1 MATTFSIGVLVSGA
15 VTSSFLSTMS
25 GTQRTLNKLTLVTDR
40 LQKQQDTLTRRQE
53 LATRAMERYGDIG
66 GRSVRKI
73 GTELEGVTRQFTRM
87 QKQQAQMTKAAAL
100 SQSMKN
106 NRMSLYGQGLE
117 TWALAKTLMKP
128 FTVGVADYA
137 NFEAQLRDIG
147 ITGDLDKKQEKQIGD
162 VIRRQAKETNQTTD
176 TLLEG
181 VGTLVAA
188 GKAPMEAVKWS
199 RLLGR
204 TATASGADINDLAK
218 MGLAFESLKIDG
230 QEALQAAFSKAVYGG
245 KSGRFEL
252 KDMAQYLPELA
263 QGFAAKG
270 IYGQE
275 AVAQIVASLE
285 VGREGAGTEG
295 EAATNM
301 RNWLSSMNRSD
312 IAQRYQMQGVD
323 YMGSMSDYVAS
334 GYSQYEASILIADR
348 FIKSKGA
355 DFMKRWQAAGAKGD
369 KDAQQRLMES
379 FGLSS
384 IFTDVQTVNH
394 LLAMRQRWDDY
405 QSKKRGMNSPEAQ
418 GAGDR
423 DFARRND
430 TLEAKGK
437 RILISLKDIS
447 LSIGESL
454 VPSLSGLAD
463 SVIPLLDRT
472 ALWVK
477 QNQKLITV
485 IAGVMAGALGFRMAL
500 VGVKLGLNILFSP
513 LVSMYT
519 GFVRLRSGWALFRTA
534 LGSGGMLR
542 RIASGA
548 WTLTRVLSTGLVKG
562 IMIVVRAIIFMGR
575 ALLMNPI
582 GLIITG
588 IAIGAY
594 LIYRYWGPISAWFQ
608 ARWND
613 IKTAFSG
620 GIGGISALI
629 LNWSPLGLFYKV
641 FAGVM
646 KWFGVDLPANFT
658 DFGKN
663 IINGLVSGIKN
674 TWEATKKTV
683 SDLGD
688 GIKNWFKDKLDIH
701 SPSRVFMGYGD
712 NIVQGLTIGINR
724 SASGAGKAMNGLG
737 DSLRPRLPSLP
748 AVPDLPQGFG
758 NRTGGGIHITYTPK
772 IYIDGQSQQPAGAIQ
787 EALTLSRQELERM
800 LRDILW
806 QEQRRAY

>member
-25 GTQRTLNKLTLVTDR
+25 GTQRTLNKLALATEK

-53 LATRAMERYGDIG
+53 MATRAMERYGDIG
-66 GRSVRKI
+66 GRAVRKI
-73 GTELEGVTRQFTRM
+73 GTELDVVGRQFERM
-87 QKQQAQMTKAAAL
+87 QKQQTRMTKAAAL

-117 TWALAKTLMKP
+117 TWGLAKTLMAP
-128 FTVGVADYA
+128 FKTGVIDYA

-147 ITGDLDKKQEKQIGD
+147 ITGDLDKRQEKQIGE

-188 GKAPMEAVKWS
+188 GKAPMEAVKWTQ
-199 RLLGR
+199 LLGR
-204 TATASGADINDLAK
+204 TATASGANIDDLAR

-230 QEALQAAFSKAVYGG
+230 QDALKAAFSKAVYGG

-252 KDMAQYLPELA
+252 KDMAQYLPEMA

-275 AVAQIVASLE
+275 AIAQIVASLE

-301 RNWLSSMNRSD
+301 RNWLASMNRGD
-312 IAQRYQMQGVD
+312 IARRYMMQGVD
-323 YMGSMSDYVAS
+323 YKGSMSDYVSA
-334 GYSQYEASILIADR
+334 GYSQYEASIMIADR

-355 DFMKRWQAAGAKGD
+355 DFMKQWQSAGAKGD
-369 KDAQQRLMES
+369 KEAQQRLMES

-394 LLAMRQRWDDY
+394 LLAMRQRWGDY
-405 QSKKRGMNSPEAQ
+405 QNIKKGMNGPAAQ
-418 GAGDR
+418 GSIDR
-423 DFARRND
+423 DFDKRNAS
-430 TLEAKGK
+430 LESKGQ
-437 RILISLKDIS
+437 RILVSLKDMS
-447 LSIGESL
+447 LTIGESL
-454 VPSLSGLAD
+454 TPSLSGLAD
-463 SVIPLLDRT
+463 HVIPVLDKT
-472 ALWVK
+472 GLWIA
-477 QNQKLITV
+477 QNQKLIV
-485 IAGVMAGALGFRMAL
+485 GIAGVMAGVLGFRIAL
-500 VGVKLGLNILFSP
+500 IGVKLFLNLLFSP
-513 LVSMYT
+513 FVSFYT
-519 GFVRLRSGWALFRTA
+519 AFIRLRSGWVLLRNAM
-534 LGSGGMLR
+534 GSGGILR
-542 RIASGA
+542 RTASVAGR
-548 WTLTRVLSTGLVKG
+548 LGRVLGGGLLKG
-562 IMIVVRAIIFMGR
+562 IMLAGRAILWMGR
-575 ALLMNPI
+575 AMLMNPI

-588 IAIGAY
+588 ITIGAY
-594 LIYRYWGPISAWFQ
+594 LIYRYWGPISAWFK

-629 LNWSPLGLFYKV
+629 INWSPLGLFYKV

-663 IINGLVSGIKN
+663 IINGLVNGIKN

-688 GIKNWFKDKLDIH
+688 NVKDWFKEKLSIH
-701 SPSRVFMGYGD
+701 SPSRVFMDYGD
-712 NIVQGLTIGINR
+712 NIVRGLTLGIHR
-724 SASGAGKAMNGLG
+724 SSPEAGKAITGLG
-737 DSLRPRLPSLP
+737 GSLRPRLPSLP
-748 AVPDLPQGFG
+748 AVPELPPGY
-758 NRTGGGIHITYTPK
+758 GGGSGIHISYAPK
-772 IYIDGQSQQPAGAIQ
+772 IYIDGQAREPDGAIK
-787 EALTLSRQELERM
+787 ESLTLSRQELERM

>member
-25 GTQRTLNKLTLVTDR
+25 GTQRTLNRLSLATEK
-40 LQKQQDTLTRRQE
+40 LQKQQDSLTRRQE
-53 LATRAMERYGDIG
+53 MAARAMVRYGDIG
-66 GRSVRKI
+66 GRAVRKI
-73 GTELEGVTRQFTRM
+73 GAELDVVSRQFERT
-87 QKQQAQMTKAAAL
+87 QKQQTHLTRVAAYGQAL
-100 SQSMKN
+100 KN

-117 TWALAKTLMKP
+117 TWGLTKALMKP
-128 FTVGVADYA
+128 FSVGVMDYA
-137 NFEAQLRDIG
+137 HFEAQLRDIG
-147 ITGDLDKKQEKQIGD
+147 ITGDLDKTQERQIGE
-162 VIRRQAKETNQTTD
+162 VIRLQAKETNQTTD

-188 GKAPMEAVKWS
+188 GKAPMEAIKWTQ
-199 RLLGR
+199 LLGR
-204 TATASGADINDLAK
+204 TATASGANIDDLAK

-230 QEALQAAFSKAVYGG
+230 QDALKAAFSKAVYGG

-252 KDMAQYLPELA
+252 KDMAQYLPEMA

-275 AVAQIVASLE
+275 AIAQIVASLE

-301 RNWLSSMNRSD
+301 RNWLASMNRGD
-312 IAQRYQMQGVD
+312 IARRYMMQGVD
-323 YMGSMSDYVAS
+323 YKGSMSDYVSA
-334 GYSQYEASILIADR
+334 GYSQYEASIMIADR

-355 DFMKRWQAAGAKGD
+355 DFMKQWQAAGAKGD

-394 LLAMRQRWDDY
+394 LLAMRQRWGDY
-405 QSKKRGMNSPEAQ
+405 QDIKKGMNSAAAQ
-418 GAGDR
+418 GSIDR
-423 DFARRND
+423 DFDKRSAS
-430 TLEAKGK
+430 LESKGQ
-437 RILISLKDIS
+437 RILVSIKDMSLT
-447 LSIGESL
+447 IGESL
-454 VPSLSGLAD
+454 APVLSGYATEL
-463 SVIPLLDRT
+463 IPILDKT
-472 ALWVK
+472 GIWLK
-477 QNQKLITV
+477 QNQHLVTSLAGV
-485 IAGVMAGALGFRMAL
+485 IAGF
-500 VGVKLGLNILFSP
+500 VGVRFGLVTLRLFFNLLASP
-513 LVSMYT
+513 VISLIT
-519 GFVRLRSGWALFRTA
+519 GFVRLRSGWVLLKNAM
-534 LGSGGMLR
+534 GSGGTLR
-542 RIASGA
+542 RIAAAAGR
-548 WTLTRVLSTGLVKG
+548 LGKVLGGGLLRG
-562 IMIVVRAIIFMGR
+562 IMVVVRAIIWMGR
-575 ALLMNPI
+575 AMMMNPI

-594 LIYRYWGPISAWFQ
+594 LIYRYWGPISAWFK

-629 LNWSPLGLFYKV
+629 INWSPLGLFYKV

-658 DFGKN
+658 DFGRN
-663 IINGLVSGIKN
+663 IINGLVSGIQN
-674 TWEATKKTV
+674 TWETTKQTI

-688 GIKNWFKDKLDIH
+688 NIKDWFKDKLGIH
-701 SPSRVFMGYGD
+701 SPSRVFMDYGD

-724 SASGAGKAMNGLG
+724 SAPGAGKAVDGLG
-737 DSLRPRLPSLP
+737 SSLRPHLPSLP

-758 NRTGGGIHITYTPK
+758 GRTGGGIHIAYTPK
-772 IYIDGQSQQPAGAIQ
+772 IYIDGQVQQPAGAIQ

-800 LRDILW
+800 LRDLLW

>member
-25 GTQRTLNKLTLVTDR
+25 GTQRTLNKLAMATDG
-40 LQKQQDTLTRRQE
+40 LKKKQDDLTRRQE
-53 LATRAMERYGDIG
+53 MATRAMARYGDIG
-66 GRSVRKI
+66 GRAVRKI
-73 GTELEGVTRQFTRM
+73 GTELDAVSRQFTRM

-117 TWALAKTLMKP
+117 TWAMAKTLMKP
-128 FTVGVADYA
+128 FTVGVADYTD
-137 NFEAQLRDIG
+137 FEAQLRDIG
-147 ITGDLDKKQEKQIGD
+147 ITGDLNKKQEKQIGD
-162 VIRRQAKETNQTTD
+162 VIRQQARATNQTTD

-188 GKAPMEAVKWS
+188 GKAPMEAMKWTQ
-199 RLLGR
+199 LLGR

-230 QEALQAAFSKAVYGG
+230 QEALKSAFSKAIYGG

-252 KDMAQYLPELA
+252 KDMAQYLPEMA

-275 AVAQIVASLE
+275 AIAQIVASLE

-301 RNWLSSMNRSD
+301 RNWLSSMNRGD
-312 IAQRYQMQGVD
+312 IARRYQMQGVD
-323 YMGSMSDYVAS
+323 YRGSMSDYVAS

-355 DFMKRWQAAGAKGD
+355 DFMKQWQSAGAKGD
-369 KDAQQRLMES
+369 KEAQQRLMES

-394 LLAMRQRWDDY
+394 LLAMRQRWNDY
-405 QSKKRGMNSPEAQ
+405 LSKKRGMNSPEAQ

-423 DFARRND
+423 DFAKRNEQ
-430 TLEAKGK
+430 LASQGK

-454 VPSLSGLAD
+454 APSLSGLAARI
-463 SVIPLLDRT
+463 IPVLDKT
-472 ALWVK
+472 GLWVK
-477 QNQKLITV
+477 QNQKLIII
-485 IAGVMAGALGFRMAL
+485 IAEVMAGALGFRMAL

-513 LVSMYT
+513 LVSLYT
-519 GFVRLRSGWALFRTA
+519 GFVRLRSGWRLFRTA
-534 LGSGGMLR
+534 IGSGGMFR

-548 WTLTRVLSTGLVKG
+548 WTLTRVLSTGLYKG
-562 IMIVVRAIIFMGR
+562 IMIAARAIIFMGR
-575 ALLMNPI
+575 AMLMNPV

-594 LIYRYWGPISAWFQ
+594 LIYRYWGPISAWFK

-620 GIGGISALI
+620 GISGISALI

-646 KWFGVDLPANFT
+646 KWFGVDLPAKFT

-674 TWEATKKTV
+674 TWEETKKTV
-683 SDLGD
+683 SDLGGGVKD
-688 GIKNWFKDKLDIH
+688 WFKDKLGIH

-724 SASGAGKAMNGLG
+724 SAPGAGKAMNGLG
-737 DSLRPRLPSLP
+737 NSLRPRLPSLP
-748 AVPDLPQGFG
+748 AVPDLPLGFG
-758 NRTGGGIHITYTPK
+758 GRTGGGIHITYTPK
-772 IYIDGQSQQPAGAIQ
+772 IYIDGQAQQPAGAIQ

-800 LRDILW
+800 LRDIIW

>member
-25 GTQRTLNKLTLVTDR
+25 GTQRTLNKLTLATEK

-53 LATRAMERYGDIG
+53 MATRAMERYGDIG
-66 GRSVRKI
+66 GRAVRKI
-73 GTELEGVTRQFTRM
+73 GAELDMVSRQFERM
-87 QKQQAQMTKAAAL
+87 QKQQARMTKAAAL

-117 TWALAKTLMKP
+117 TWGLAKTLMAP
-128 FTVGVADYA
+128 FKTGVIDYA
-137 NFEAQLRDIG
+137 HFEAQLRDIG
-147 ITGDLDKKQEKQIGD
+147 ITGDLDKGQEKQIGE
-162 VIRRQAKETNQTTD
+162 VIRRQAKETNQTTG

-188 GKAPMEAVKWS
+188 GKAPMEAVKWTQ
-199 RLLGR
+199 LLGR
-204 TATASGADINDLAK
+204 TATASGANIDDLAK

-230 QEALQAAFSKAVYGG
+230 QDELKAAFSKAVYGG

-252 KDMAQYLPELA
+252 KDMAQYLPEMA

-275 AVAQIVASLE
+275 AIAQIVASLE

-301 RNWLSSMNRSD
+301 RNWLASMNRGD
-312 IAQRYQMQGVD
+312 IARRYMMQGVD
-323 YMGSMSDYVAS
+323 YKGSMSDYVSA
-334 GYSQYEASILIADR
+334 GYSQYEASIMIADR

-355 DFMKRWQAAGAKGD
+355 DFMKQWQNAGAKGD
-369 KDAQQRLMES
+369 RDAQQRLMES

-405 QSKKRGMNSPEAQ
+405 QNIKKGMNGPAAQ
-418 GAGDR
+418 GSIDR
-423 DFARRND
+423 DFDKRNAS
-430 TLEAKGK
+430 LESKGR
-437 RILISLKDIS
+437 RILVSLKDMS
-447 LSIGESL
+447 LTIGESL
-454 VPSLSGLAD
+454 TPSLSGLAD
-463 SVIPLLDRT
+463 HIIPVLDKT
-472 ALWVK
+472 GLWIA
-477 QNQKLITV
+477 QNQKLITM
-485 IAGVMAGALGFRMAL
+485 IAGVMAGALGFRIAL
-500 VGVKLGLNILFSP
+500 VGVKLLLNLLFSP
-513 LVSMYT
+513 FVSLYTELVR
-519 GFVRLRSGWALFRTA
+519 VRSGWTLLRNA

-542 RIASGA
+542 RIASVAGR
-548 WTLTRVLSTGLVKG
+548 LGRVLGGGLLKG
-562 IMIVVRAIIFMGR
+562 IMLAGRAILWMGR
-575 ALLMNPI
+575 AMLMNPI

-594 LIYRYWGPISAWFQ
+594 LIYRYWGPISAWFK

-658 DFGKN
+658 GFGKN
-663 IINGLVSGIKN
+663 IINGLVNGIKN

-688 GIKNWFKDKLDIH
+688 NVKDWFKEKLSIH
-701 SPSRVFMGYGD
+701 SPSRVFMSYGD

-724 SASGAGKAMNGLG
+724 STPGAGKTMAGLG
-737 DSLRPRLPSLP
+737 SSLRPRLPSLP

-758 NRTGGGIHITYTPK
+758 SRTGGGIHIAYAPK
-772 IYIDGQSQQPAGAIQ
+772 IYIDGQAQQPAGAIQ

>member
-25 GTQRTLNKLTLVTDR
+25 GTQRTLNKLAMATDG
-40 LQKQQDTLTRRQE
+40 LKKKQDDLTRRQE

-73 GTELEGVTRQFTRM
+73 GAELEGVTRQFTRM

-230 QEALQAAFSKAVYGG
+230 QAAFSKAVYGG

-252 KDMAQYLPELA
+252 KDMAQYLPEMA

-275 AVAQIVASLE
+275 AIAQIVASLE

-312 IAQRYQMQGVD
+312 IARRYQMQGVD
-323 YMGSMSDYVAS
+323 YIGSMSDYVAS

-405 QSKKRGMNSPEAQ
+405 QNIKKGMNGPAAQ
-418 GAGDR
+418 GSIDR
-423 DFARRND
+423 DFGKRND
-430 TLEAKGK
+430 MLEAKGK

-463 SVIPLLDRT
+463 SVIPILDKT

-513 LVSMYT
+513 LVSIYT

-542 RIASGA
+542 RVVSGA
-548 WTLTRVLSTGLVKG
+548 RTLTRVLSTGLYKG
-562 IMIVVRAIIFMGR
+562 IMIAARAILFMGR
-575 ALLMNPI
+575 ALMMNPI

-663 IINGLVSGIKN
+663 IINGLVNGIKN
-674 TWEATKKTV
+674 TWEATKNTV
-683 SDLGD
+683 SDLAD
-688 GIKNWFKDKLDIH
+688 GVTNYFKEKLGIH

-748 AVPDLPQGFG
+748 AVPDLPPGGGAG
-758 NRTGGGIHITYTPK
+758 NRGGLHITYSPR
-772 IYIDGQSQQPAGAIQ
+772 IYIDGQAQQPAGAVQ

>member
-25 GTQRTLNKLTLVTDR
+25 GTQRTLNKLAMATDG
-40 LQKQQDTLTRRQE
+40 LKKKQDDLTRRQE
-53 LATRAMERYGDIG
+53 MATRAMARYGDIG
-66 GRSVRKI
+66 GRAVRKI
-73 GTELEGVTRQFTRM
+73 GTELDAVSRQFTRM

-106 NRMSLYGQGLE
+106 NRMNLYAQGLE
-117 TWALAKTLMKP
+117 TWGLTKALMKP
-128 FTVGVADYA
+128 FTVGVMDYS

-147 ITGDLDKKQEKQIGD
+147 ITGDLDRKQEKQIGD
-162 VIRRQAKETNQTTD
+162 AIRQQAKATHQTTD

-188 GKAPMEAVKWS
+188 GKAPMEAVKWAQ
-199 RLLGR
+199 LLGR

-218 MGLAFESLKIDG
+218 MGLAFESLKING
-230 QEALQAAFSKAVYGG
+230 QDALKSAFSKAVYGG

-252 KDMAQYLPELA
+252 KDMAQYLPEMA

-275 AVAQIVASLE
+275 AIAQIVASLE

-301 RNWLSSMNRSD
+301 RNWLSSMNRGD
-312 IAQRYQMQGVD
+312 IARRYQMQGVD
-323 YMGSMSDYVAS
+323 YRGSMSDYVAS

-355 DFMKRWQAAGAKGD
+355 DFMKQWQSAGAKGD
-369 KDAQQRLMES
+369 KEAQQRLMES

-394 LLAMRQRWDDY
+394 LLAMRQRWGDY
-405 QSKKRGMNSPEAQ
+405 QNIKKGMNSPEAQ
-418 GAGDR
+418 GTIDR
-423 DFARRND
+423 DFGKRNEQ
-430 TLEAKGK
+430 LASQGK

-454 VPSLSGLAD
+454 VPSLSGLAARI
-463 SVIPLLDRT
+463 IPVLDKT
-472 ALWVK
+472 GLWVK
-477 QNQKLITV
+477 QNQKLITI
-485 IAGVMAGALGFRMAL
+485 IAEVMAGALGFRMAL

-513 LVSMYT
+513 LVSIYT
-519 GFVRLRSGWALFRTA
+519 GFVRLRSGWRLFRTA
-534 LGSGGMLR
+534 LGSGGRLR
-542 RIASGA
+542 RIASTA
-548 WTLTRVLSTGLVKG
+548 WSLARVLSTGLYKG
-562 IMIVVRAIIFMGR
+562 IMIVARAILFMGR
-575 ALLMNPI
+575 AMLMNPI

-588 IAIGAY
+588 IAVGAY
-594 LIYRYWGPISAWFQ
+594 LIYRYWGPISTWFK

-620 GIGGISALI
+620 GIGRISALI

-674 TWEATKKTV
+674 TWEETKNTV
-683 SDLGD
+683 SDLAD
-688 GIKNWFKDKLDIH
+688 GVKNWFKDKLDIH

-724 SASGAGKAMNGLG
+724 SAPGAGKAVDGLG
-737 DSLRPRLPSLP
+737 NSLRPRLPSLP

-758 NRTGGGIHITYTPK
+758 SRTGGGIHITYTPK

-800 LRDILW
+800 LRDIIW

>member
-25 GTQRTLNKLTLVTDR
+25 GTQRTLNKLAMATDG
-40 LQKQQDTLTRRQE
+40 LKKKQDDLTRRQE
-53 LATRAMERYGDIG
+53 MATRAMERYGDIG
-66 GRSVRKI
+66 GRAVRKI
-73 GTELEGVTRQFTRM
+73 GTELDVVNRQFERT
-87 QKQQAQMTKAAAL
+87 QKQQIHLTKVAAYG
-100 SQSMKN
+100 QSLKN
-106 NRMSLYGQGLE
+106 NRMSLYAQGLE
-117 TWALAKTLMKP
+117 SWGLTKALMKP
-128 FTVGVADYA
+128 FTVGVMDYS

-147 ITGDLDKKQEKQIGD
+147 ITGDLDQKQEKQIGD
-162 VIRRQAKETNQTTD
+162 AIRQQAKATHQTTD

-188 GKAPMEAVKWS
+188 GKAPMEAVKWAQ
-199 RLLGR
+199 LLGR

-218 MGLAFESLKIDG
+218 MGLAFESLKING
-230 QEALQAAFSKAVYGG
+230 QDALKSAFSKAVYGG

-252 KDMAQYLPELA
+252 KDMAQYLPEMA

-275 AVAQIVASLE
+275 AIAQIVASLE

-301 RNWLSSMNRSD
+301 RNWLSSMNRGD
-312 IAQRYQMQGVD
+312 IARRYQMQGVD
-323 YMGSMSDYVAS
+323 YRGSMSDYVAS

-355 DFMKRWQAAGAKGD
+355 DFMKQWQSAGAKGD
-369 KDAQQRLMES
+369 KEAQQRLMES

-394 LLAMRQRWDDY
+394 LLAMRQRWGDY
-405 QSKKRGMNSPEAQ
+405 QNIKKGMYSPAAQ

-423 DFARRND
+423 DFDKRSEE
-430 TLEAKGK
+430 LVVKGK
-437 RILISLKDIS
+437 RILISLKDMS
-447 LSIGESL
+447 LTIGEAL
-454 VPSLSGLAD
+454 APSLAWAAD
-463 SVIPLLDRT
+463 KMIPLLNGFGT
-472 ALWVK
+472 WIA
-477 QNQKLITV
+477 QNPKLITTL
-485 IAGVMAGALGFRMAL
+485 AGVMAGGLGFRMTLVAL
-500 VGVKLGLNILFSP
+500 KIAANLTISP
-513 LVSMYT
+513 FVSLYT
-519 GFVRLRSGWALFRTA
+519 GIARLWSGWVLLRNAI
-534 LGSGGMLR
+534 GSGGMLR
-542 RIASGA
+542 RIVSTA
-548 WTLTRVLSTGLVKG
+548 WSLARVLSTGLYKG
-562 IMIVVRAIIFMGR
+562 IMIAARAILFMGR
-575 ALLMNPI
+575 AMLMNPI

-588 IAIGAY
+588 IAVGAY
-594 LIYRYWGPISAWFQ
+594 LIYRYWGPISAWFK

-620 GIGGISALI
+620 GIGRISALI

-674 TWEATKKTV
+674 TWEETKNTV
-683 SDLGD
+683 SDLAD
-688 GIKNWFKDKLDIH
+688 GVKNWFKDKLDIH

-724 SASGAGKAMNGLG
+724 SAPGAGKAVDGLG
-737 DSLRPRLPSLP
+737 NSLRPRLPSLP

-758 NRTGGGIHITYTPK
+758 SRTGGGIHITYTPK

-800 LRDILW
+800 LRDIIW

>member
-25 GTQRTLNKLTLVTDR
+25 GTQRTLNKLAMATDG
-40 LQKQQDTLTRRQE
+40 LKKKQDDLTRRQE
-53 LATRAMERYGDIG
+53 MATRAMARYGDIG
-66 GRSVRKI
+66 GRAVRKI
-73 GTELEGVTRQFTRM
+73 GTELDAVSRQFTRM
-87 QKQQAQMTKAAAL
+87 QKQQSQMTKAAAL

-106 NRMSLYGQGLE
+106 NRMSLYAQGLE
-117 TWALAKTLMKP
+117 TWGLTKALMKP
-128 FTVGVADYA
+128 FSVGVMDYS

-147 ITGDLDKKQEKQIGD
+147 ITGDLDKKQEQQIGNL
-162 VIRRQAKETNQTTD
+162 IRQQARATNQTTD

-188 GKAPMEAVKWS
+188 GKAPMEAVKWTQ
-199 RLLGR
+199 LLGR

-218 MGLAFESLKIDG
+218 MGLAFESLKING
-230 QEALQAAFSKAVYGG
+230 QDALKSAFSKAVYGG

-252 KDMAQYLPELA
+252 KDMAQYLPEMA

-275 AVAQIVASLE
+275 AIAQIVASLE

-301 RNWLSSMNRSD
+301 RNWLSSMNRAD
-312 IAQRYQMQGVD
+312 IARRYQMQGVD
-323 YMGSMSDYVAS
+323 YRGSMSDYVAS

-355 DFMKRWQAAGAKGD
+355 DFMKQWQSAGAKGD
-369 KDAQQRLMES
+369 KEAQQRLMES

-394 LLAMRQRWDDY
+394 LLAMRQRWGDY
-405 QSKKRGMNSPEAQ
+405 QNIKKGMNSPEAQ
-418 GAGDR
+418 GSVDR
-423 DFARRND
+423 DFGKRNEQ
-430 TLEAKGK
+430 LASQGK

-454 VPSLSGLAD
+454 VPSLSGLAARI
-463 SVIPLLDRT
+463 IPVLDKT
-472 ALWVK
+472 GLWVK
-477 QNQKLITV
+477 QNQKLITI
-485 IAGVMAGALGFRMAL
+485 IAEVMAGALGFRMAL

-519 GFVRLRSGWALFRTA
+519 GFVRLRSGWVLLRDAI
-534 LGSGGMLR
+534 GSGGMLR
-542 RIASGA
+542 RIASSA
-548 WTLTRVLSTGLVKG
+548 WSLARVLSTGLYKG
-562 IMIVVRAIIFMGR
+562 VMLAARAILFMGR
-575 ALLMNPI
+575 AMLMNPI

-588 IAIGAY
+588 IAVGAY
-594 LIYRYWGPISAWFQ
+594 LIYRYWGPVSTWFK

-620 GIGGISALI
+620 GIGGVSALI

-658 DFGKN
+658 DFGRN
-663 IINGLVSGIKN
+663 IINGLVSGIQN

-688 GIKNWFKDKLDIH
+688 SVKDWFKEKLGIH
-701 SPSRVFMGYGD
+701 SPSRVFMDYGD

-724 SASGAGKAMNGLG
+724 STPGVGKTVDGLG
-737 DSLRPRLPSLP
+737 GSLRPRLPSLP
-748 AVPDLPQGFG
+748 AIPELPTGFG
-758 NRTGGGIHITYTPK
+758 DRMRGGIHIAYTPK
-772 IYIDGQSQQPAGAIQ
+772 IYIDGQAQQPAGAIQ

>member
-1 MATTFSIGVLVSGA
+1 MATSFSIGVLVSGA

-25 GTQRTLNKLTLVTDR
+25 GTQRTLNKLSFATEK
-40 LQKQQDTLTRRQE
+40 LQKQQDSLTRRQE
-53 LATRAMERYGDIG
+53 MAARAMERYGDIG
-66 GRSVRKI
+66 GRAVRKI
-73 GTELEGVTRQFTRM
+73 GAELDVVSRQFERT
-87 QKQQAQMTKAAAL
+87 QKQQTHLTEIAAYGQAL
-100 SQSMKN
+100 KN

-117 TWALAKTLMKP
+117 TWGLTKTLMKP
-128 FTVGVADYA
+128 FSVGVMDYA
-137 NFEAQLRDIG
+137 HFESQLRDIG

-162 VIRRQAKETNQTTD
+162 AIRQQAKATHQTTD

-188 GKAPMEAVKWS
+188 GKAPMEAVKWTQ
-199 RLLGR
+199 LLGR

-218 MGLAFESLKIDG
+218 MGLAFESLKISGQDG
-230 QEALQAAFSKAVYGG
+230 LKEAFGKAVYGG

-252 KDMAQYLPELA
+252 KDMAQYLPEMA

-275 AVAQIVASLE
+275 AIAQIVASLE

-301 RNWLSSMNRSD
+301 RNWLASMNRGD
-312 IAQRYQMQGVD
+312 IARRYMMQGVD
-323 YMGSMSDYVAS
+323 YKGSMSDYVSA
-334 GYSQYEASILIADR
+334 GYSQYEASIMIADR

-355 DFMKRWQAAGAKGD
+355 DFMKQWQAAGAKGD
-369 KDAQQRLMES
+369 KESQQRLMES

-394 LLAMRQRWDDY
+394 LLAMRQRWGDY
-405 QSKKRGMNSPEAQ
+405 QDIKKGMNSKEAQ
-418 GAGDR
+418 EAGDR
-423 DFARRND
+423 DFDKRSDELAV
-430 TLEAKGK
+430 KGK
-437 RILISLKDIS
+437 RILISLKDMS
-447 LSIGESL
+447 LTIGETLS
-454 VPSLSGLAD
+454 PSLAWAAD
-463 SVIPLLDRT
+463 SMLPLLNGIGEWI
-472 ALWVK
+472 A
-477 QNQKLITV
+477 QNPKLITTL
-485 IAGVMAGALGFRMAL
+485 AGVMAGVLGFRIVLVTLKIVANLAL
-500 VGVKLGLNILFSP
+500 SP
-513 LVSMYT
+513 FISLYT
-519 GFVRLRSGWALFRTA
+519 SFVRLRSGWVLLKNAM
-534 LGSGGMLR
+534 GSGGTLR
-542 RIASGA
+542 RIAAAAGR
-548 WTLTRVLSTGLVKG
+548 LGKVLGGGLLRG
-562 IMIVVRAIIFMGR
+562 IMVVVRAIIWMGR
-575 ALLMNPI
+575 AMMMNPI

-594 LIYRYWGPISAWFQ
+594 LIYRYWGPISAWFK

-629 LNWSPLGLFYKV
+629 INWSPLGLFYKV

-663 IINGLVSGIKN
+663 IINGLVSGIQN
-674 TWEATKKTV
+674 SWETTKQTI

-688 GIKNWFKDKLDIH
+688 NIKDWFKEKLGIH
-701 SPSRVFMGYGD
+701 SPSRVFMDYGD
-712 NIVQGLTIGINR
+712 NIVQGLAIGINR
-724 SASGAGKAMNGLG
+724 SAPGAGKAVDGLG
-737 DSLRPRLPSLP
+737 SSLRPHLPSLP

-758 NRTGGGIHITYTPK
+758 GRTGGGIHIAYTPK
-772 IYIDGQSQQPAGAIQ
+772 IYIDGQAQQPAGAIQ
-787 EALTLSRQELERM
+787 EALTLSRLELERM
-800 LRDILW
+800 LRDLLW

>member
-25 GTQRTLNKLTLVTDR
+25 GTQRTLNKLALATEK

-53 LATRAMERYGDIG
+53 MATRAMERYGDIG
-66 GRSVRKI
+66 GRAVRKI
-73 GTELEGVTRQFTRM
+73 GAELDVVSRQFERT
-87 QKQQAQMTKAAAL
+87 QKQQMHLTKVATYGQAL
-100 SQSMKN
+100 KN
-106 NRMSLYGQGLE
+106 NRMGLYAQGLE
-117 TWALAKTLMKP
+117 SWGLTKALMKP
-128 FTVGVADYA
+128 FTDGVLNYTS
-137 NFEAQLRDIG
+137 FESQLRDIG
-147 ITGDLDKKQEKQIGD
+147 ITGDLDRRQEKQIGD
-162 VIRRQAKETNQTTD
+162 AIRQQAKATHQTTD

-188 GKAPMEAVKWS
+188 GKAPMEAVKWTQ
-199 RLLGR
+199 LLGR
-204 TATASGADINDLAK
+204 TATASGANIDDLAK

-230 QEALQAAFSKAVYGG
+230 QDELKAAFSKAVYGG

-252 KDMAQYLPELA
+252 KDMAQYLPEMA

-275 AVAQIVASLE
+275 AIAQIVASLE

-301 RNWLSSMNRSD
+301 RNWLASMNRGD
-312 IAQRYQMQGVD
+312 IARRYMMQGVD
-323 YMGSMSDYVAS
+323 YKGSMSDYVSA
-334 GYSQYEASILIADR
+334 GYSQYEASIMIADR

-355 DFMKRWQAAGAKGD
+355 DFMKQWQNAGAKGD
-369 KDAQQRLMES
+369 RDAQQRLMES

-405 QSKKRGMNSPEAQ
+405 QNIKKGMNGPAAQ
-418 GAGDR
+418 GSIDR
-423 DFARRND
+423 DFDKRSD
-430 TLEAKGK
+430 ELVVKGR
-437 RILISLKDIS
+437 RILISLRDMS
-447 LSIGESL
+447 LTIGETL
-454 VPSLSGLAD
+454 APSLAWAAD
-463 SVIPLLDRT
+463 GMLPLLNNFGVWI
-472 ALWVK
+472 A
-477 QNQKLITV
+477 QNPKLITTL
-485 IAGVMAGALGFRMAL
+485 AGVMAGGLGFRIVLVAL
-500 VGVKLGLNILFSP
+500 KIAANLALSP
-513 LVSMYT
+513 FVSLYT
-519 GFVRLRSGWALFRTA
+519 GFVRLCSGWVLLRNAM
-534 LGSGGMLR
+534 GSGGMLR
-542 RIASGA
+542 RIASVAGR
-548 WTLTRVLSTGLVKG
+548 LGRVLGGGLLKG
-562 IMIVVRAIIFMGR
+562 IMLAGRAILWMGR

-594 LIYRYWGPISAWFQ
+594 LIYRYWGPISAWFK
-608 ARWND
+608 ARWHD
-613 IKTAFSG
+613 ITTAFDG

-663 IINGLVSGIKN
+663 IINGLVNGIKN

-688 GIKNWFKDKLDIH
+688 NIKDWFKEKLSIH
-701 SPSRVFMGYGD
+701 SPSRVFMDYGD
-712 NIVQGLTIGINR
+712 NIVRGLTLGINR
-724 SASGAGKAMNGLG
+724 SSPDAGKAITGLG
-737 DSLRPRLPSLP
+737 GSLRPRLPSLP
-748 AVPDLPQGFG
+748 AVPELPPGY
-758 NRTGGGIHITYTPK
+758 GGGSGIHISYAPK
-772 IYIDGQSQQPAGAIQ
+772 IYIDGQAREPDGAIK
-787 EALTLSRQELERM
+787 EALMLSRQELERM

>member
-15 VTSSFLSTMS
+15 VTSTFLSTMS
-25 GTQRTLNKLTLVTDR
+25 GTQRTLNKLAMATDG
-40 LQKQQDTLTRRQE
+40 LKKKQDDLTRRQE
-53 LATRAMERYGDIG
+53 MATRAMERYGDIG
-66 GRSVRKI
+66 GRAVRKI
-73 GTELEGVTRQFTRM
+73 GAELDIVNRQFERT
-87 QKQQAQMTKAAAL
+87 QNQQEHLTKVATYGQAL
-100 SQSMKN
+100 KN
-106 NRMSLYGQGLE
+106 NRMGLYAQGLE
-117 TWALAKTLMKP
+117 SWGLTKALMKP
-128 FTVGVADYA
+128 FSVGVMDYT

-147 ITGDLDKKQEKQIGD
+147 ITGDLDQKQEKQIGD
-162 VIRRQAKETNQTTD
+162 AIRRQAKATHQTTD

-188 GKAPMEAVKWS
+188 GKAPMEAVKWTQ
-199 RLLGR
+199 LLGR

-230 QEALQAAFSKAVYGG
+230 QDALKSAFGKAIYGG

-252 KDMAQYLPELA
+252 KDMAQYLPEMA

-275 AVAQIVASLE
+275 AIAQIVASLE

-301 RNWLSSMNRSD
+301 RNWLSSMNRGD
-312 IAQRYQMQGVD
+312 IARRYQMQGVD

-355 DFMKRWQAAGAKGD
+355 DFMKQWQSAGAKGD
-369 KDAQQRLMES
+369 KAAQQRLMES

-384 IFTDVQTVNH
+384 IFTDVQAVNH

-405 QSKKRGMNSPEAQ
+405 QNIKKGMYSPAAQ

-423 DFARRND
+423 DFDKRSEELAV
-430 TLEAKGK
+430 KGK
-437 RILISLKDIS
+437 RILISLKDMS
-447 LSIGESL
+447 LTIGESL
-454 VPSLSGLAD
+454 APSLAWAAD
-463 SVIPLLDRT
+463 KITPLLNGFSVWI
-472 ALWVK
+472 A
-477 QNQKLITV
+477 QNPKLITTL
-485 IAGVMAGALGFRMAL
+485 AGVMAGGLGFRMVLVAL
-500 VGVKLGLNILFSP
+500 KIAANLTISP
-513 LVSMYT
+513 FVSLYT
-519 GFVRLRSGWALFRTA
+519 GIARLWSGWVLLRNAI
-534 LGSGGMLR
+534 GSGGILR
-542 RIASGA
+542 RVASGA
-548 WTLTRVLSTGLVKG
+548 WSLARVLSTGLYKG
-562 IMIVVRAIIFMGR
+562 VMLAARAILFMGR
-575 ALLMNPI
+575 VMLMNPI

-588 IAIGAY
+588 IAVGAY
-594 LIYRYWGPISAWFQ
+594 LIYRYWGPISAWFK

-613 IKTAFSG
+613 IKTAFNG

-646 KWFGVDLPANFT
+646 KWFGVSLPANFT
-658 DFGKN
+658 DFGRN
-663 IINGLVSGIKN
+663 IINGLVSGIQN
-674 TWEATKKTV
+674 TWEVTKKTV

-688 GIKNWFKDKLDIH
+688 SIKDWFKEKLGIH
-701 SPSRVFMGYGD
+701 SPSRVFMDYGD
-712 NIVQGLTIGINR
+712 NIVRGLTIGINR
-724 SASGAGKAMNGLG
+724 SAPGAGKAVDGLG
-737 DSLRPRLPSLP
+737 GGLRPRLPSLP
-748 AVPDLPQGFG
+748 TVPELPTGFG
-758 NRTGGGIHITYTPK
+758 DRLRGGIHIAYAPK
-772 IYIDGQSQQPAGAIQ
+772 IYIDGQAQQPAGAIQ
-787 EALTLSRQELERM
+787 EAMTLSRQELERM